1 MRIFLAVGVV
11 FLASCA
17 SNSNSNSKPQPAK
30 VVLHGIPGS
39 TTCRPAEPYNGSFA
53 VLRLAEPLDFGSLRG
68 VMEVELIMGEADHV
82 QYDRYSGKPAL
93 VSCELSESSLCGYPQ
108 ITCGV
113 SAISVE
119 P

>member
-1 MRIFLAVGVV
+1 
-11 FLASCA
+11 
-17 SNSNSNSKPQPAK
+17 
-30 VVLHGIPGS
+30 
-39 TTCRPAEPYNGSFA
+39 